1 MWWFCLLL
9 SCPCCYSASRH
20 RKGNTSWPLVYWREV
35 LSSTEIL
42 RAINSLLVEHDKKK
56 VGRHMPVMVP
66 IETLEKI
73 AEAVEKL
80 DKPWFVRKLASTP
93 PPRTE

>member
-1 MWWFCLLL
+1 M
-9 SCPCCYSASRH
+9 
-20 RKGNTSWPLVYWREV
+20 
-35 LSSTEIL
+35 
-42 RAINSLLVEHDKKK
+42 VEHDKKN